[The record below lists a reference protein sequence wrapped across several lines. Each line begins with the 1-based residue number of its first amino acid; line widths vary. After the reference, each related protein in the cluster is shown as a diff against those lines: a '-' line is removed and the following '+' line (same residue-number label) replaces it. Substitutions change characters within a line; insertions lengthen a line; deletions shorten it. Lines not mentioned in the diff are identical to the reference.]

1 MSDVSGFS
9 LRTKFLLA
17 TFASIAAIFVLTGLV
32 IEYRT
37 VGTASRSLQAESL
50 ASLQAYEALWRAR
63 TQTLAS
69 VSLALSGM
77 SDVRAAFGTGDE
89 ATIRDA
95 AGDRWAPLSQESA
108 VFLVTDP
115 LGRVIASFG
124 QKPPATVAEQVPAV
138 RDAAKSFPR
147 QSTGFLF
154 QGGSLYQVVITPVYV
169 DSGLIAVLLAA
180 YTVDDKLLR
189 GLSVSTGGS
198 EFLFAVRGRMVA
210 STLPETAAVQLVSA
224 AHGNAAATERVSVG
238 GMDYL
243 ALRRPLPDIG
253 GQALG
258 EVWILRSFEA
268 GQQAVSILRRD
279 LAIVWGGALLAAMAL
294 AWLLAQRLMKPIARL
309 DAAAAEV
316 SRLNYGHR
324 IPVTTS
330 DELGRLAEAFN
341 RMCAS
346 LQRAKAD
353 LIRHERLTAVSR
365 LSSSLVH
372 DLRNPLAAIYAGS
385 EMLMDSGAPSST
397 TQRLA
402 TNIHRASAQIQQMLN
417 ELLEVSRGGRGEFET
432 CAVTDLVCD
441 AWEYVST
448 RAERAG
454 VTFSAALDTDL
465 QVTVQRIRMQ
475 RVFMNLFANSIEAM
489 PEGGAIRVS
498 ACRMN
503 GSVVVN
509 VEDSG
514 CGISPEVREKLF
526 EPFGSC
532 TKKNGMGLGLALAR
546 QTVKDNG
553 GELWPDDSM
562 VGGARFCLRLP
573 AIRDQNGNGFGLG

>member
-1 MSDVSGFS
+1 MNSVPGFS

-17 TFASIAAIFVLTGLV
+17 TFASIAAIFAVTGLV

-37 VGTASRSLQAESL
+37 VRTATRSLEAESL

-77 SDVRAAFGTGDE
+77 SDVRAAFGTGDA
-89 ATIRDA
+89 ATIRDTA
-95 AGDRWAPLSQESA
+95 ADRWAPLSQESA

-115 LGRVIASFG
+115 LGRVYASFG
-124 QKPPATVAEQVPAV
+124 EKPPATVAEQVPAV
-138 RDAAKSFPR
+138 RIAATSFPR
-147 QSTGFLF
+147 QSTGFLY

-198 EFLFAVRGRMVA
+198 EFLFAVHGRMVA
-210 STLPETAAVQLVSA
+210 STLREVAAAQLIAA
-224 AHGNAAATERVSVG
+224 AHGSRESTERVSASG
-238 GMDYL
+238 TDYL
-243 ALRRPLPDIG
+243 ALRRPLSDIG
-253 GQALG
+253 GQPLG

-268 GQQAVSILRRD
+268 GQQAVSMLRRD
-279 LAIVWGGALLAAMAL
+279 LIMVWGAALLAAMTL

-316 SRLNYGHR
+316 SHQNYGHR
-324 IPVTTS
+324 IPVTTR
-330 DELGRLAEAFN
+330 DELGRLADAFN
-341 RMCAS
+341 RMCES

-353 LIRHERLTAVSR
+353 LIRHERLTAVAR
-365 LSSSLVH
+365 LSGSLVH

-385 EMLMDSGAPSST
+385 EMLIDSSAPASS

-432 CAVTDLVCD
+432 CAVNDLVCD

-454 VTFSAALDTDL
+454 VTFNTAFDADL

-498 ACRMN
+498 ACQVN
-503 GSVVVN
+503 GSVIVN

-526 EPFGSC
+526 EPFGTG

-573 AIRDQNGNGFGLG
+573 ALSDNQNGSGH